1 MKRGAVSR
9 APARAIALR
18 RGGPHAWIML
28 MRSQQL
34 PSRLRDGFLTAGPLL
49 AVQALAVPLFLRW
62 SERRRLREPVRPLA
76 VRALAIGAT
85 AVGAFALGALSIGA
99 LSIGTLGLG
108 SLGVG
113 SARMKRL
120 RIQSLIVDELI
131 LPPLPAE
138 G

>member
-1 MKRGAVSR
+1 MKRGAILR
-9 APARAIALR
+9 APAGAIASR

-34 PSRLRDGFLTAGPLL
+34 PSRPRGGFLSAGPLL
-49 AVQALAVPLFLRW
+49 AVQALAVPLLLRW
-62 SERRRLREPVRPLA
+62 SQRRRLRERRRPQALP
-76 VRALAIGAT
+76 ALAIGAT

-131 LPPLPAE
+131 LPPLPA
-138 G
+138 GG